1 MRCSCTLL
9 LVFIAVRSVTEA
21 ASDWREALRSD
32 LANVRETAVFGKS
45 TVKPQ
50 RKIESKPASS
60 GSVSL
65 TPMTSPSENRL
76 ESSGT
81 HTLPSITV
89 TTQRIETKQPPSTLP
104 RTLVP
109 SVIADVTI
117 EPFSTP
123 EAVDEKLIERHLSPL
138 DRFFLS
144 RYTLGR
150 SQRERAREAEA
161 IYSSAQQLNEVAQS
175 IEVSSA
181 AGMHPDELKKLKALY
196 YQLYLTRP
204 K

>member
-109 SVIADVTI
+109 SVVADVTI

-181 AGMHPDELKKLKALY
+181 AGMHSDELKKLKALY